1 MERYLWAVPLA
12 LLEMRSVGHECV
24 SSSCRWSSAPS
35 LLISFLHSNKM
46 SEVENT
52 FRKFAIYGD
61 TSASGNDMTGKN
73 FSKMCKECGVM
84 DGKAVTSTDIDIVF
98 NKVK

>member
-1 MERYLWAVPLA
+1 
-12 LLEMRSVGHECV
+12 
-24 SSSCRWSSAPS
+24 
-35 LLISFLHSNKM
+35 M

-52 FRKFAIYGD
+52 FHKFATYGD
-61 TSASGNDMTGKN
+61 TAASGNSMTGKN

-84 DGKAVTSTDIDIVF
+84 DGKAVTSTDVDIVF